1 MADAA
6 TRWAAEL
13 EAWAVPAHILE
24 AAPQTPWVFPPDMF
38 SAPEPGSVPRSGST
52 AIAAAAIPD
61 GGTVLD
67 VGCGGAASDRCT
79 GTGEKSHQGAQVN
92 VGHAAFTKGRPM
104 PRRRSAEAEARML
117 AGKAQASEAADPGA
131 DRHQGSEESK
141 RRGHGPRRGVAL
153 PVEADGPLRPVRCLR
168 RDR

>member
-92 VGHAAFTKGRPM
+92 VGHPAFTARVSSNA
-104 PRRRSAEAEARML
+104 SASLRGPTQSIPWSACL
-117 AGKAQASEAADPGA
+117 SVAA
-131 DRHQGSEESK
+131 
-141 RRGHGPRRGVAL
+141 
-153 PVEADGPLRPVRCLR
+153 
-168 RDR
+168 